1 MARNPWATDPDIKA
15 MRHATR
21 GQRGSAPWAGL
32 LVGVALVA
40 CGTFIFAYYVPL
52 YRAHQTLN
60 TSHARIMQ
68 QIKTLE
74 DTLTQAQAS
83 LKSEIA
89 KRQTLEAE
97 KRQGDGAG
105 GGKTQPGELDAV
117 KTALTQK
124 LEGPIGKKQAAVAL
138 EGDRVVVVLASGAL
152 FSTGKVDVSGPGKT
166 VLCDIG
172 KAAGTRALKVEAAT
186 DDDGVPA
193 MLKPKYSNTWSY
205 STAAAASVANTL
217 EEKCSVPGAKLT
229 ASGFGKTKAPRK
241 ALESTKIGGLRIEIE
256 IGGAERKP

>member
-1 MARNPWATDPDIKA
+1 MARNPWASDPDMRA
-15 MRHATR
+15 MRLSTR
-21 GQRGSAPWAGL
+21 QRGSAPWAGL

-52 YRAHQTLN
+52 YRAHQTLA
-60 TSHARIMQ
+60 TSHARIVQ

-97 KRQGDGAG
+97 KRQRDGAG
-105 GGKTQPGELDAV
+105 KTPPGELDAV
-117 KTALTQK
+117 RTALTQK
-124 LEGPIGKKQAAVAL
+124 LERPIGKKQAAVAV
-138 EGDRVVVVLASGAL
+138 EGERVVVVLASGAL
-152 FSTGKVDVSGPGKT
+152 FGTGKVDVSGSGKT
-166 VLCDIG
+166 ILCDIG
-172 KAAGTRALKVEAAT
+172 KAAGGRAVKVEAAT

-193 MLKPKYSNTWSY
+193 RLKPKYTNAWAF

-241 ALESTKIGGLRIEIE
+241 AFEGTKIGGLRIEIE